1 MILQNELKAQGIA
14 VNSYIDILFW
24 IRQKKWL
31 LIALAYGFTM
41 HNLVVPPADLNAAA
55 YDALIIISMALIL
68 IVTEPLPLPAIAM
81 FMIFM
86 QVVLGIDTANNV
98 ASSFMND
105 AVFFIM
111 GSLMLAVAI
120 VNQGLDKRLALG
132 IIYLTGHKTWRI
144 VAGFTAISAIL
155 ASFIGEH
162 TVAAMMMPVGLTLV
176 RYAHKDPRKVAG
188 LTAALLFSIAYGA
201 TIGSIGTPSGGAR
214 NVIMMNYW
222 AEFGAGTV
230 TYMEWIKYVY
240 PMVLVQIP
248 VTVLILL
255 ITFKPEHS
263 NLDSAVRKL
272 VIDVAHAGRI
282 KGKEWLAIIL
292 FILVFLGWVFL
303 SEEFG
308 LGIIALVGVF
318 MYLAFGLVEWREL
331 NRRTNW
337 GVILLF
343 GSAISIGI
351 QMNDTG
357 AAKWLAQVIITNLSK
372 VIESP
377 EVLQGSV
384 AVLLTGVMSNVLSS
398 SATVAVVGP
407 IVLDLGGNQI
417 LIGFATA
424 IASAFGYF
432 TAVAAPACTIIYS
445 SGLVQSKDFLRAGWK
460 MGVLSLVSLLG
471 LSLIWWP
478 LL

>member
-1 MILQNELKAQGIA
+1 MNF
-14 VNSYIDILFW
+14 YIDILFW
-24 IRQKKWL
+24 IRQKKWFL
-31 LIALAYGFTM
+31 VALVYGMVM
-41 HNLVVPPADLNAAA
+41 HHMVTPPADLNMAA

-68 IVTEPLPLPAIAM
+68 IITEPLPLPAIAM
-81 FMIFM
+81 FMLFM

-120 VNQGLDKRLALG
+120 VSQGLDKRLALG
-132 IIYLTGHKTWRI
+132 IIKLTGHKTWRI
-144 VAGFTAISAIL
+144 IAGFTAISAIL
-155 ASFIGEH
+155 SSFIGEH

-201 TIGSIGTPSGGAR
+201 TIGSIGTPSGGGR

-222 AEFGAGTV
+222 SEFGAGSV
-230 TYMEWIKYVY
+230 SYLEWMKYVY
-240 PMVLVQIP
+240 PMVLLQIP
-248 VTVLILL
+248 FTVIILL
-255 ITFKPEHS
+255 WTFKPEQN

-272 VIDVAHAGRI
+272 VVDVARAGKV
-282 KGKEWLAIIL
+282 KGKEWLAIFL

-303 SEEFG
+303 SEGYG
-308 LGIIALVGVF
+308 LGIIALLGVF
-318 MYLAFGLVEWREL
+318 LYLAFGLVEWSEL
-331 NRRTNW
+331 NRKTNW

-343 GSAISIGI
+343 GAAISIGI
-351 QMNDTG
+351 QMNQTG
-357 AAKWLAQVIITNLSK
+357 AAEWVAQVIIINLGKIISSEA
-372 VIESP
+372 I
-377 EVLQGSV
+377 LQGSV
-384 AVLLTGVMSNVLSS
+384 SVLLTGVMSNILSS

-407 IVLDLGGNQI
+407 IVLDLGGDKI
-417 LIGFATA
+417 LIGFMTA

-445 SGLVQSKDFLRAGWK
+445 SGLVKSKDFLRAGWK
-460 MGVLSLVSLLG
+460 MAVLSVVSLLA
-471 LSLIWWP
+471 LSLLWWP

>member
-1 MILQNELKAQGIA
+1 LSI
-14 VNSYIDILFW
+14 YIEILFW
-24 IRQKKWL
+24 IRQKRWL
-31 LIALAYGFTM
+31 IIAMLYGAVM
-41 HNLVVPPADLNAAA
+41 HNFVTPPPDLNPAAF
-55 YDALIIISMALIL
+55 DALIIISMALIL

-81 FMIFM
+81 LMLFM

-120 VNQGLDKRLALG
+120 VSQGLDKRLALG
-132 IIYLTGHKTWRI
+132 IIRVTGHKTWRI
-144 VAGFTAISAIL
+144 IVGFTLISAVL
-155 ASFIGEH
+155 SSFIGEH

-201 TIGSIGTPSGGAR
+201 TIGSIGTPSGGGR

-222 AEFGAGTV
+222 SEFGAGSV
-230 TYMEWIKYVY
+230 SYLEWMKYVY
-240 PMVLVQIP
+240 PMVLFQIP
-248 VTVLILL
+248 FTVMILL
-255 ITFKPEHS
+255 YTFKPEMN

-272 VIDVAHAGRI
+272 VVDVAHAGKV
-282 KGKEWLAIIL
+282 KGREWLAIGL
-292 FILVFLGWVFL
+292 FVAVFLGWVFL
-303 SEEFG
+303 SEDFG
-308 LGIIALVGVF
+308 LGVIALMGVF
-318 MYLAFGLVEWREL
+318 LYLAFGLVDWADL
-331 NRRTNW
+331 NRKTNW

-351 QMNDTG
+351 QMNKTG
-357 AAKWLAQVIITNLSK
+357 AAEWVAGVIINNLSQI
-372 VIESP
+372 IESP
-377 EVLQGSV
+377 VVLQGSV
-384 AVLLTGVMSNVLSS
+384 SVLLTGIMSNILSS

-407 IVLDLGGNQI
+407 IVLDLGGDPI

-424 IASAFGYF
+424 ISSAFGYF

-445 SGLVQSKDFLRAGWK
+445 SGLVKSKDFLRAGWK
-460 MGVLSLVSLLG
+460 MGVLSVGSLLG
-471 LSLIWWP
+471 LSLLWWP
-478 LL
+478 WLR

>member
-1 MILQNELKAQGIA
+1 MQ
-14 VNSYIDILFW
+14 VYIDILFW
-24 IRQKKWL
+24 VRQKKWL
-31 LIALAYGFTM
+31 LVALIYGMSM
-41 HNLVVPPADLNAAA
+41 HHLVSPPADLNMAA

-68 IVTEPLPLPAIAM
+68 IITEPLPLPAIAI
-81 FMIFM
+81 FMLFM

-120 VNQGLDKRLALG
+120 VSQGLDKRLALG
-132 IIYLTGHKTWRI
+132 IIKLTGHKTWRI
-144 VAGFTAISAIL
+144 IAGFTAISAIL

-201 TIGSIGTPSGGAR
+201 TIGSIGTPSGGGR

-222 AEFGAGTV
+222 TEFGVGTV
-230 TYMEWIKYVY
+230 SYLEWMKYVY
-240 PMVLVQIP
+240 PMVLFQIP
-248 VTVLILL
+248 FTVMILL
-255 ITFKPEHS
+255 WTFKPEQD
-263 NLDSAVRKL
+263 NLDTAVRKL
-272 VIDVAHAGRI
+272 VVEVARSGKIRGR
-282 KGKEWLAIIL
+282 EWLAIIL
-292 FILVFLGWVFL
+292 FVLVFFGWVFL
-303 SEEFG
+303 SEDFG

-318 MYLAFGLVEWREL
+318 LYLAFGLVEWSEL
-331 NRRTNW
+331 NRKTNW

-343 GSAISIGI
+343 GAAISIGI
-351 QMNDTG
+351 QMNQTG
-357 AAKWLAQVIITNLSK
+357 AAEWVAGVIISNLSQVIH
-372 VIESP
+372 SP
-377 EVLQGSV
+377 EALQGSV
-384 AVLLTGVMSNVLSS
+384 AVLLTGIMSNILSS

-407 IVLDLGGNQI
+407 IVLDLGGDKI

-445 SGLVQSKDFLRAGWK
+445 SGLVKSKDFLRAGWK
-460 MGVLSLVSLLG
+460 MGVLSVLSLLG
-471 LSLIWWP
+471 LALLWWP
-478 LL
+478 VLR